1 MKKYMMLTA
10 AAVLVLVSCAQ
21 IETNDRPGTTKAP
34 AIGFSSY
41 TPTSLTRANDTFID
55 GTALASGKQFAVYA
69 WQTDF
74 GTFLPVN
81 PGVPEFMNPAV
92 VTWNNDGDSGSTNG
106 YEPKRYWPSGDEPD
120 NLSFIAYY
128 PYGGAGITPP
138 TFGSG
143 TEPFVPSGVGTY
155 AFSAAGTSA
164 AMVDFCLSE
173 VVNDQVYGYTNKTA
187 SGYKGTVNFSFH
199 HMLTKVVFR
208 FKTNNTDANTQ
219 VKLVEA
225 QLKNIRTT
233 GTLKATFAQHLE
245 ETPADPEHPA
255 VDLGVNKLGTTSM
268 VWEDQAIAASPVT
281 YDVTLNNS
289 DPKAGTNEIAANE
302 IPLGTALNTVHNN
315 DIFLM
320 VPQDMVPSV
329 DDVTGDPNDDAQ
341 YLEVTWKVITDG
353 VTTTNT
359 KKLYLGDCI
368 LYTSSVNPE
377 ALADNDWTMN
387 SAITY
392 TITIGP
398 QPIYFTGTATSWAA
412 EQNGYF
418 NP

>member
-1 MKKYMMLTA
+1 MLIA
-10 AAVLVLVSCAQ
+10 AAVLVLASCAR
-21 IETNDRPGTTKAP
+21 IETNDRPGTTKP
-34 AIGFSSY
+34 PVIGFSSY

-69 WQTDF
+69 WQTDY

-81 PGVPEFMNPAV
+81 PGVPAFMNPAV
-92 VTWNNDGDSGSTNG
+92 VTWNGDANSGSGNT
-106 YEPKRYWPSGDEPD
+106 YSPTRYWPSGDEPA
-120 NLSFIAYY
+120 NLSFTAYY

-143 TEPFVPSGVGTY
+143 DDPFVPSGVGTY
-155 AFSAAGTSA
+155 AFSAAGTPA
-164 AMVDFCLSE
+164 AMVDFCVAD
-173 VVNDQVYGYTNKTA
+173 VVNDQVYGNTNA
-187 SGYKGTVNFSFH
+187 GSSYKQTVKFSFH
-199 HMLTKVVFR
+199 HMLTKVQFR
-208 FKTNNTDANTQ
+208 FKTNNTDTNTE

-225 QLKNIRTT
+225 QLKNIKTT
-233 GTLKATFAQHLE
+233 GTLKASFAQHLE
-245 ETPADPEHPA
+245 ETPADPDNPA

-268 VWEDQAIAASPVT
+268 EWDDQAIAASPVV
-281 YDVTLNNS
+281 YDITLNNS
-289 DPKAGTNEIAANE
+289 DPTAGTNEIAANE
-302 IPLGTALNTVHNN
+302 ILLETTPNTVHRN

-320 VPQDMVPSV
+320 IPQEMVEPTFDSG
-329 DDVTGDPNDDAQ
+329 TGALSNTPQ
-341 YLEVTWKVITDG
+341 YLEVTWKVTTDG

-359 KKLYLGDCI
+359 KKLYLDDCT

-398 QPIYFTGTATSWAA
+398 QPIYFTGTATNWAA